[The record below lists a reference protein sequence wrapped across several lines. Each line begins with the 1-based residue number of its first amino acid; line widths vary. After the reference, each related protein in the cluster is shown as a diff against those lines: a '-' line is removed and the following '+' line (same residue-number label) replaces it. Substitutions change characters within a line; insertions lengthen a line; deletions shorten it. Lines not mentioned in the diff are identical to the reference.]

1 MRVSTTMSTV
11 LPVAPRGEVTSNN
24 PGLISLMGGTA
35 SLPPNFTLFTPT
47 RFLPRILTGVP
58 PAASPLSGSTNG
70 GVEVAAAFRG
80 GDLAAAFRGGDLTAA
95 FRGGDL
101 AVAFRGGDL
110 AAAFRG
116 GDLTAA
122 FRGGDL
128 AVAFRGGDLTAA
140 FRGEDLAATR
150 RADGEEAAAGVPGEP
165 AFDPLFSSAIEF
177 LLLFRRDHASCLVKL
192 WLNRSERSENWLE
205 ARQSSAQASFT
216 LY

>member
-70 GVEVAAAFRG
+70 GVEVAA
-80 GDLAAAFRGGDLTAA
+80 
-95 FRGGDL
+95 
-101 AVAFRGGDL
+101 AFRGGDL